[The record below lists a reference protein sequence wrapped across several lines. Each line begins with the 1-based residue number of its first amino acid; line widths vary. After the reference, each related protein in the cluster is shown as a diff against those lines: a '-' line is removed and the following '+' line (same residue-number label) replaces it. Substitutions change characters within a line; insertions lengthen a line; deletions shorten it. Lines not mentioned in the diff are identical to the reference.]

1 MAETLSMLSIISFII
16 AGIAFV
22 AVVFLWILFK
32 IPRIIG
38 DLSGRNARKTV
49 AKVRSSNEN
58 QVTNPIVQVERML
71 QE

>member
-32 IPRIIG
+32 IPRII
-38 DLSGRNARKTV
+38 
-49 AKVRSSNEN
+49 
-58 QVTNPIVQVERML
+58 VT
-71 QE
+71 

>member
-22 AVVFLWILFK
+22 AAVFLWILFK

-49 AKVRSSNEN
+49 AKVR
-58 QVTNPIVQVERML
+58 
-71 QE
+71 